1 MLSQKAIRRKIKAV
15 KNIQKITRAM
25 KMVAAAKLK
34 RVQER
39 VGASRPYSE
48 KMRQLVQAVA
58 PFARE
63 VKNPLLEVRETKTRG
78 LVVLSGEKGLCGSY
92 NNNIIRLGM
101 RTLQSWGD
109 KPFQVMSV
117 GRRGTDWY
125 RRREVPVTKAYTMP
139 GVNAPFSEIEEIANA
154 IASWYESGAVDEVYI
169 AYTIFKS
176 PIVQKTEVIKF
187 LPIEPPKSDDHLRP
201 GADEAGHNLEA
212 QGATDYIFEPAAP
225 ELLGTL
231 LPRYLRIQVYQFLL
245 EAMASEQ
252 GARMSAMSAATDNA
266 GELLE
271 SLTLAYNKARQAS
284 ITKELLDIVGG
295 AEALKSVN

>member
-48 KMRQLVQAVA
+48 KLRQLVQAVA

-63 VKNPLLEVRETKTRG
+63 VQHPLLEVRETKTRG

-92 NNNIIRLGM
+92 NNNIIRLGA
-101 RTLQSWGD
+101 RQIQSWND
-109 KPFQVMSV
+109 KPVQVLSI
-117 GRRGTDWY
+117 GKRGTEFY
-125 RRREVPVTKAYTMP
+125 KRRELPVVKNFTMP
-139 GVNAPFSEIEEIANA
+139 GVNAAFTEIEEIANT
-154 IASWYESGAVDEVYI
+154 IADWYTSGAVDEVYI
-169 AYTIFKS
+169 AYTVFKS
-176 PIVQKTEVIKF
+176 PMVQRTEIVKF
-187 LPIEPPKSDDHLRP
+187 LPIEPPSAAA
-201 GADEAGHNLEA
+201 GAEA
-212 QGATDYIFEPAAP
+212 TSDYIFEPTAP

-231 LPRYLRIQVYQFLL
+231 LPRYLKIMVYQFLL

-252 GARMSAMSAATDNA
+252 GARMTAMTSATENA
-266 GELLE
+266 GELLD

>member
-48 KMRQLVQAVA
+48 KMRHLVQAVA

-92 NNNIIRLGM
+92 NGNIIRMGM
-101 RTLQSWGD
+101 RTLQSWSD
-109 KPFQVMSV
+109 KPFQLMSI

-125 RRREVPVTKAYTMP
+125 KRRDVPIAKQFTMP

-176 PIVQKTEVIKF
+176 PIVQRAEVIKF
-187 LPIEPPKSDDHLRP
+187 LPIEPPKGES
-201 GADEAGHNLEA
+201 EAG

-266 GELLE
+266 GELLD